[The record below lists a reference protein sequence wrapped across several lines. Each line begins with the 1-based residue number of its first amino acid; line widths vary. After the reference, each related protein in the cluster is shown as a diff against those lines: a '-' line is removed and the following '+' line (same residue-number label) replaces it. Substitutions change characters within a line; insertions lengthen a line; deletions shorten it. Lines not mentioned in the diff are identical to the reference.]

1 MTRLELLEYALEG
14 ARLQMGLLDKPSDEE
29 VQQLENDIREIEH
42 DIAIE
47 HEGSYKSYVHVADAN
62 IRPEVPQT
70 DHCPDHPDAPLD
82 FGYGLAGGGMGGY
95 MYCTVCGNVISK
107 SQDPF

>member
-47 HEGSYKSYVHVADAN
+47 HESKVYVHVADAE

-70 DHCPDHPDAPLD
+70 DHCPDHPDVQLE

-95 MYCTVCGNVISK
+95 MYCPVCDRVISK